1 MAKDPAA
8 RYPTAQAFAEDL
20 ARALERTG
28 QPTVIMAPASAG
40 ATKRMATTYGGR
52 GSRRPGRRSFGPL
65 VAGLATLALIAG
77 LAAAYALT
85 QGGGSAAPRVRTIT
99 REHTVERVVTSQG
112 TTVTVP
118 RTTTQTITV
127 PATSAPA
134 TTSPAAVGNAS
145 AGHALN
151 DQGYAAMRRGD
162 YAGALQPL
170 EQAVADLRGAGPSDP
185 YEAYANYNLGY
196 TLLDLGRCRE
206 AIAPLKRAQRLETSL
221 SVPRAL
227 ARARACA

>member
-1 MAKDPAA
+1 
-8 RYPTAQAFAEDL
+8 
-20 ARALERTG
+20 
-28 QPTVIMAPASAG
+28 VVMAPASAG
-40 ATKRMATTYGGR
+40 AATQRMATYGGR
-52 GSRRPGRRSFGPL
+52 APRRSGRRWFGPL
-65 VAGLATLALIAG
+65 VAALATLALVGG

-85 QGGGSAAPRVRTIT
+85 QSGGSATPRLHTIT
-99 REHTVERVVTSQG
+99 REHTVERVVTNQG

-118 RTTTQTITV
+118 KTTTQTMTV
-127 PATSAPA
+127 PAATAPA
-134 TTSPAAVGNAS
+134 RTAPAAVGSAS

-196 TLLDLGRCRE
+196 TLLELGRCGE
-206 AIAPLKRAQRLETSL
+206 AITPLERAQQLETSP

>member
-1 MAKDPAA
+1 MA
-8 RYPTAQAFAEDL
+8 
-20 ARALERTG
+20 
-28 QPTVIMAPASAG
+28 
-40 ATKRMATTYGGR
+40 TYGGR
-52 GSRRPGRRSFGPL
+52 GSRRSGRRSFGPV
-65 VAGLATLALIAG
+65 VAGLAALALLVG

-85 QGGGSAAPRVRTIT
+85 QSGSSAAPRLRTIT

-118 RTTTQTITV
+118 RTTTQTVTV

-134 TTSPAAVGNAS
+134 TTAPVGVGSGS
-145 AGHALN
+145 AGHVLN
-151 DQGYAAMRRGD
+151 DHGYAAMRRGD

-170 EQAVADLRGAGPSDP
+170 QQAVADLRGAGPSDP

-196 TLLDLGRCRE
+196 TLLQLGRCGE
-206 AIAPLKRAQRLETSL
+206 AIAPLERARQLETSP